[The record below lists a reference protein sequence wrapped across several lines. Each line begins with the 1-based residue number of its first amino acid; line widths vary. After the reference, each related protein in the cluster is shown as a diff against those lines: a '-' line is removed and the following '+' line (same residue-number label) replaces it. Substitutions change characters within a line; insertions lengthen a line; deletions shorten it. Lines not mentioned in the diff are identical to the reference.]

1 MSEELVQA
9 TILHVDMDAFYASV
23 AELDNPQYKGKAL
36 VVGAGV
42 RGVVLSANYE
52 ARKFGIRAAMPV
64 GRAKRMAPH
73 AIFIAP
79 EHHRYAEISERVM
92 TIFNSFTPLVE
103 PISLDE
109 AFLDVTGAQ
118 KLFGDG
124 REIAAKIR
132 AQVEQEEGITCSVGI
147 AQSKFIAKLASQHCK
162 PNGMLE
168 IKSDRIL
175 EFLHPLPVRA
185 LWGVGP
191 KTAESLDRLGLHT
204 VADIA
209 NTPRSTL
216 VRALGD
222 ATGESLYELA
232 WGRDYRNVIPDEPEK
247 SIGNEETFARDID
260 SPEEILAEF
269 LRMAEKATARL
280 RERGLF
286 AKTVTMKIKFADFTT
301 LSRAKTLPIGIDGT
315 HETYEIVKKLYL
327 ALNNEGAR
335 IRLVGVS
342 LSNLLDEAPVQL
354 ELGARERGWRDA
366 DTAID
371 KAKARFGGGSVRPG
385 RLITGDS
392 GDSEA

>member
-1 MSEELVQA
+1 MSEELAQA

-109 AFLDVTGAQ
+109 AFLDVTGSQ

-280 RERGLF
+280 RARGLF

-392 GDSEA
+392 GDNEA

>member
-269 LRMAEKATARL
+269 LRMVEKATARL